1 MKYKGEK
8 CFYCNEEFN
17 DNDDVVVCPECG
29 TPYHRDCYKQAGSCI
44 NHQLHESGE
53 SWKNTVDTDNKADK
67 TESDNAENK
76 NLSDEQTQT
85 ENNPFGFDLTK
96 PFFGLDPNEDFE
108 GATMGEIFT
117 FVKTNTLYYIP
128 LFKKMKDMGSK
139 ISFNLTSF
147 LFPYFYFANRKMWFM
162 ALVSVFVMLLL
173 QIPALLIG
181 LSDNIAYG
189 FLDESMVEYAQS
201 VFHNLLVF
209 IENNYHTIEACAWVC
224 NIGIYVF
231 RFAMCLFGNWLY
243 YRFTIKSVNKLKLR
257 CPDPQRRMS
266 IISST
271 GGTSVLNI
279 FLIALIFFAGYILLA
294 FGIDVVSLLI

>member
-29 TPYHRDCYKQAGSCI
+29 TPYHRTCYKQAGSCI

-53 SWKNTVDTDNKADK
+53 SWKASEIKADEPE
-67 TESDNAENK
+67 TVTFDNESF
-76 NLSDEQTQT
+76 SDEDAKN
-85 ENNPFGFDLTK
+85 ENNLLNFDLTK
-96 PFFGLDPNEDFE
+96 PFFGLDPDEDFE
-108 GATMGEIFT
+108 GAKMNEIFA

-128 LFKKMKDMGSK
+128 LFKKMKNMGSK

-162 ALVSVFVMLLL
+162 ALVSVFIMLVL
-173 QIPALLIG
+173 QIPSLLIS

-189 FLDESMVEYAQS
+189 FLDESMIQYAQS
-201 VFHNLLVF
+201 VFHNLLTF
-209 IENNYHTIEACAWVC
+209 IENNYNTIEAFAWLC

-231 RFAMCLFGNWLY
+231 RFVMCLFGNWLY
-243 YRFTIKSVNKLKLR
+243 YRFTIKSVNKVKLR
-257 CPDPQRRMS
+257 CPDPVRRMS
-266 IISST
+266 IISNI

-279 FLIALIFFAGYILLA
+279 FLIALVFFGGYILLA
-294 FGIDVVSLLI
+294 FGIDVISFLM

>member
-8 CFYCNEEFN
+8 CFYCNEDFN

-53 SWKNTVDTDNKADK
+53 SWKNTADTDIK
-67 TESDNAENK
+67 SDNIETDTAENQTF
-76 NLSDEQTQT
+76 SDTENQN
-85 ENNPFGFDLTK
+85 ENNPLNFDLSK

-108 GATMGEIFT
+108 GATMSEIFT
-117 FVKTNTLYYIP
+117 FVKTNTIYYIP
-128 LFKKMKDMGSK
+128 LFKKMKTMGSK

-147 LFPYFYFANRKMWFM
+147 LFPYFYFANRKMWLM
-162 ALVSVFVMLLL
+162 ALTSVLITLVL
-173 QIPALLIG
+173 QIPELLIS
-181 LSDNIAYG
+181 LSDNISYG
-189 FLDESMVEYAQS
+189 LLDESMIEYAQN
-201 VFHNLLVF
+201 VFHNLLMF
-209 IENNYHTIEACAWVC
+209 IENNYHTIEVWAWAC

-231 RFAMCLFGNWLY
+231 RFAMCLFANWLY

-257 CPDPQRRMS
+257 CPDPARRMS
-266 IISST
+266 IISNT

-279 FLIALIFFAGYILLA
+279 FLIALIFFAGYILIA
-294 FGIDVVSLLI
+294 FGIDVISLII